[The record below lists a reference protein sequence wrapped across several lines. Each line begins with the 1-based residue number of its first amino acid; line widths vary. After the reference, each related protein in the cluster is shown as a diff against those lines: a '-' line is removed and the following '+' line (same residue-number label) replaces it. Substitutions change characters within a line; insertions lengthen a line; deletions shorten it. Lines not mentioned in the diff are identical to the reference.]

1 MQKKSDLTQSEKMEV
16 PTMNKTSKGID
27 IISGEIVEKA
37 IIHLNGEIDK
47 NQKEYYIRC
56 SVQDYFIK
64 FCESELSKELLL
76 KYFDPNKLINPI
88 TFKGKIVHGL
98 LDSCPDKPNAES
110 RTGYYVQISS
120 LVVSIKHDLSS
131 FTLVIFRFISKVF
144 VLKFAIIK

>member
-1 MQKKSDLTQSEKMEV
+1 M
-16 PTMNKTSKGID
+16 
-27 IISGEIVEKA
+27 
-37 IIHLNGEIDK
+37 DK

-120 LVVSIKHDLSS
+120 LVVQ
-131 FTLVIFRFISKVF
+131 
-144 VLKFAIIK
+144 